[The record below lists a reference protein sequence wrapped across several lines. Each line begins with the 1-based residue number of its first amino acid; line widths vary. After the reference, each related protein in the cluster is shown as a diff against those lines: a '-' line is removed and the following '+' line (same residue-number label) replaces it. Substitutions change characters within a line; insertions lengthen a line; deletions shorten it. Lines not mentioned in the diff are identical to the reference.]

1 MQLGG
6 VTAQEVYSISG
17 RVLVNGTDIGADVKS
32 VSVGRDIPEGLP
44 GSSAAFQASTAT
56 VVADM
61 SALVSSRTQHPWNRS
76 GVWPPSPADT
86 VEIWLSDGVN
96 EWRQIK
102 GSVEEPSGDTD
113 SAQVTFTVVDRYKA
127 LERTVNLPALSD
139 AMPSLIDAN
148 YYRYIGLQ
156 SCYVTDSVLR
166 QAGRYATPSM
176 SSGCFISVPFQGST
190 WPERGYCVS
199 SAKLAPDEIGNAYP
213 NWYTSP
219 YGLKVHNLNASYSPL
234 IWSGQDTVFDQP
246 MEITQ
251 EIVDNLGS
259 STFIYVSFAAGQLV
273 LAVSNTAVFARYYP
287 STGAFVNLAQVP
299 KSAIDRVTLRFSR
312 SGDTLTAEIR
322 TRSTGGVVSEPV
334 SGTTTLLA
342 GDLAGPVSA
351 IRATGAGAQGAF
363 QAAYPTTAWS
373 RIGQSATA
381 VLHVDPRGRNRL
393 VGLPAQINVSST
405 ELLSQQAEA
414 EFASWWIDEND
425 VLQWWDRDLLLA
437 RPSAGTLTAADHVK
451 SIPWTHGHGALRR
464 EVSVDYRSTSVT
476 AKWRTDLTLWE
487 GSGETYSEGD
497 IEETFVN
504 VPEDEI
510 WLGVDYENPTRY
522 STITPNYYAI
532 NRGIRTVIG
541 GIAIGSEGAERL
553 TGSIAPGVR
562 RVTDNSF
569 AFSVQV
575 NALATGEQAALQ
587 FPQESST
594 DTALW
599 SRWRG
604 KNLPIL
610 RGKKKIVFRDGRAT
624 ASLSGP
630 STVPD
635 FVHDAGWWIQTPE
648 YAQDTADYVAS
659 IVTVDRP
666 LIEGIETMPVFN
678 LQVGDVIT
686 VSDPEVMG
694 VCIRALVIGNNI
706 DADFGAGTATQS
718 LNLRPLSVVS
728 NGRVWGDF
736 GATYDGQ
743 SWGDFGDDYAGQ
755 TWADFGKDWGDIGCA
770 PSPAL
775 PQHRW
780 AEFGSSQ
787 AGRTWK
793 QFADVR
799 DGNSWAGFGSD
810 PLK

>member
-1 MQLGG
+1 MQPGG

-44 GSSAAFQASTAT
+44 GSSAAFQAATAT

-61 SALVSSRTQHPWNRS
+61 SGLVSSRTQHPWNRS

-102 GSVEEPSGDTD
+102 GSVEEPSGDTG
-113 SAQVTFTVVDRYKA
+113 SAEVTFTVVDRYAA
-127 LERTVNLPALSD
+127 LHRTVNLPALSD
-139 AMPSLIDAN
+139 SMPALTDTN
-148 YYRYIGLQ
+148 DYRYIGLQ

-190 WPERGYCVS
+190 WPERGELRTS
-199 SAKLAPDEIGNAYP
+199 IKFAADEIGTAYP

-219 YGLKVHNLNASYSPL
+219 YGLNVHNLEATYKPM
-234 IWSGQDTVFDQP
+234 IWSGEDTVFDQP

-251 EIVDNLGS
+251 EVVDNRGG
-259 STFIYVSFAAGQLV
+259 STFIYVSFASGQLA
-273 LAVSNTAVFARYYP
+273 LAVSNTTIFARYYP
-287 STGAFVNLAQVP
+287 STGAYATLAQVS
-299 KSAIDRVTLRFSR
+299 KAGIDRVSIRFSR

-322 TRSTGGVVSEPV
+322 TRSTSGVVSEAV
-334 SGTTTLLA
+334 SGTATVLT
-342 GDLAGPVSA
+342 GDLAGPVST
-351 IRATGAGAQGAF
+351 IRVTGSGAQGAF

-373 RIGQSATA
+373 RIGQPSNA
-381 VLHVDPRGRNRL
+381 VLHIAAGGRNSL
-393 VGLPAQINVSST
+393 IGLPAQINAEAT
-405 ELLSQQAEA
+405 ELLAQQADA
-414 EFASWWIDEND
+414 ELASWWIDEND
-425 VLQWWDRDLLLA
+425 VLHWWDRGLLTA
-437 RPSAGTLTAADHVK
+437 KSSVVTLTAADHVK
-451 SIPWTHGHGALRR
+451 KIPWSHGHGSLRR
-464 EVSVDYRSTSVT
+464 EVSVDYRPPTVT
-476 AKWRTDLTLWE
+476 QKWRTDLTLWE
-487 GSGETYSEGD
+487 GSGETYSQGD
-497 IEETFVN
+497 TDETFVN

-522 STITPNYYAI
+522 SAETPNYYVI

-541 GIAIGSEGAERL
+541 GIAIDTNGVER
-553 TGSIAPGVR
+553 TTNSVIPGVR
-562 RVTDNSF
+562 RVNDNSF

-575 NALATGEQAALQ
+575 TLLGSNEQAALK
-587 FPQESST
+587 FPQEYAP

-610 RGKKKIVFRDGRAT
+610 RGKKKLVFQDGRAT
-624 ASLSGP
+624 ASTSGP

-635 FVHDAGWWIQTPE
+635 FVHDAGWWIQKAQ
-648 YAQDTADYVAS
+648 YAQDTANYAAS

-666 LIEGIETMPVFN
+666 LIEGIEIMPVFN

-694 VCIRALVIGNNI
+694 LTIKALVTSNNI
-706 DADFGAGTATQS
+706 DADFASGSASQS
-718 LNLRPLSVVS
+718 LGLRPLSVTR
-728 NGRVWGDF
+728 NGATWEQF
-736 GATYDGQ
+736 GAAKNGTEWQ
-743 SWGDFGDDYAGQ
+743 SWATSRANE
-755 TWADFGKDWGDIGCA
+755 TWA
-770 PSPAL
+770 
-775 PQHRW
+775 
-780 AEFGSSQ
+780 
-787 AGRTWK
+787 
-793 QFADVR
+793 
-799 DGNSWAGFGSD
+799 NFGSD